1 MRFSVLLFFLLTGL
15 PGTAMCQEDSVEN
28 ERLARMITL
37 TDVVIGKDFNVSRFI
52 TLVKNDTTFYK
63 AFKNLR
69 ILGFTSLNDIR
80 MLDKRRKEKASLS
93 SRTRQVVAE
102 GCRTMITESGNT
114 TGDMKKNN
122 GEFNYY
128 TAELYASLFFTEGK
142 ICGENNIVS
151 GSSIDPRG
159 KSGIDK
165 RKEQLK
171 MLFFNPGKR
180 IPGIPFMGDKSNIFD
195 PDIARYYNMQV
206 DAGTCQGKDCYIF
219 SVKAREDLT
228 AGQRDKIVYDNMTTW
243 FDARTLEI
251 LARNY
256 DLSYSAGAYKFD
268 VSMEVQLT
276 RFGHLQV
283 PSVLRYKG
291 DWDVIFKKRERGVF
305 TATLFD
311 FRSPL

>member
-1 MRFSVLLFFLLTGL
+1 MRSYLLVIFLLLLL
-15 PGTAMCQEDSVEN
+15 PRTAMCQDDSLDN
-28 ERLARMITL
+28 RRLASMITL
-37 TDVVIGKDFNVSRFI
+37 TDVVIGKDFNVARFI

-80 MLDKRRKEKASLS
+80 MNDKRGKEKASLS
-93 SRTRQVVAE
+93 SRTRQEVAN
-102 GCRTMITESGNT
+102 GCRTMVTESEKT
-114 TGDMKKNN
+114 TGDMKNRS
-122 GEFNYY
+122 GGYNYY
-128 TAELYASLFFTEGK
+128 TADLYAGLFFTEGK
-142 ICGENNIVS
+142 ICGETNIVH
-151 GSSIDPRG
+151 GSHIDPRG
-159 KSGIDK
+159 KSGMDK

-180 IPGIPFMGDKSNIFD
+180 IPGIPFMGDKSNVFD
-195 PDIARYYNMQV
+195 PDIAQYYNMQV
-206 DAGTCQGKDCYIF
+206 DAGTYQGKDCYIF
-219 SVKAREDLT
+219 SIKAREDLRP
-228 AGQRDKIVYDNMTTW
+228 GERDKIVYDNMTTW
-243 FDARTLEI
+243 FDAKSLEI

-276 RFGHLQV
+276 RFGNLQV

-311 FRSPL
+311 FRRP